1 MSEQEVKFT
10 LRVPGD
16 LHAQLQEWAKQEE
29 RSIHSL
35 IIVTLR
41 RALADREAQQRTTR
55 KPIDR
60 GGTIE
65 DESRTLSRDAV
76 SELEEALVT
85 I

>member
-1 MSEQEVKFT
+1 MSDQETRFT
-10 LRVPGD
+10 LRVPDD
-16 LHAQLQEWAKQEE
+16 LYAQLQEWAKLEE
-29 RSIHSL
+29 RSVHSL

-41 RALADREAQQRTTR
+41 KAWADREAKQRAR

-65 DESRTLSRDAV
+65 DESKTLSRDAV

-85 I
+85 N